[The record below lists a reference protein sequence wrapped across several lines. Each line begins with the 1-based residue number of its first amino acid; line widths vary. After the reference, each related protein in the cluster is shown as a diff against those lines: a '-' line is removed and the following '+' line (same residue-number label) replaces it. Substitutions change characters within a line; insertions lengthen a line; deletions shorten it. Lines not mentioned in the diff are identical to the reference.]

1 MSSPRFVHLRLHSE
15 FSIADGV
22 VRIDDAVRAAAED
35 GQGAL
40 ALTDLANAFG
50 LVRFYKEARDKGV
63 KPIVGCDVWITNP
76 DDRDKP
82 GRLLLLVRNKV
93 GYLNLCELL
102 SKAWLTNQYRGRAEI
117 EVSWLDEGGLAEGL
131 LALSGAQQGDIGLS
145 LAAGNAD
152 AARRHARRWA
162 GLFPGA
168 FYIEVQRAGQP
179 GSEAYLGQAVRLA
192 AELQLPVVATHPTQ
206 FMSADDFTAHEAR
219 VCISEGDILANP
231 RRQKRFTVE
240 QFFHTQDQMAALF
253 ADLPSA
259 LANSVE
265 IAKRCNLTL
274 ELGKPKLPLFPTPD
288 GMSLDDYLVQLSKE
302 GLEQRLE
309 QLYPN
314 VEERDRQRPTYLARL
329 EFECGTI
336 IKMGFPGYFLI
347 VADFINWAKNND
359 VPVGPGRGSGAGSLV
374 AYALGVTDLDPLKY
388 NLLFERFLNPERVS
402 MPDFDIDFCQQGR
415 DRVIQYVKTKYG
427 ADAVSQIATFGT
439 MAAKAAVRDI
449 GRVLDLG
456 YNFTDGVAKLIPFK
470 PGKLVTLDDALKE
483 EPALAERR
491 DNEDEV
497 RQLLEL
503 AQRVEGLTRNVGMH
517 AGGVLIAP
525 GKLTDFCPL
534 YTQGE
539 EGGTVSQYDK
549 DDVEAVGLVKFDFL
563 GLTTLT
569 ILDWAERYIRR
580 LDASKK
586 DWNLGQVPLDD
597 PASFTILKKANT
609 VAVFQLE
616 SRGMQGMLKDAQP
629 DRFEDIIALVAL
641 YRPGPMDLIPSFC
654 ARKHGREVVEYPDP
668 RVESVLKETYGIM
681 VYQEQVMQMAQIIGG
696 YSLGGADLLRRAM
709 GKKKAEEMAQH
720 RELFREGAAKNGLDG
735 TKADEIFDLME
746 KFAGYGFNKSHA
758 AAYALLAYQTAWL
771 KAHHPAEFMAA
782 NMSLAMDDTDKV
794 KILYEDCL
802 ANGMAVLPP
811 DVNQSAYRFEP
822 VGEADGSRAKTIRY
836 GLGAIKGSGQGAI
849 EEILRARAQG
859 PFTDLFDFCSRI
871 DRRVVNR
878 RTIEAMIRAGAFDSL
893 NPNRAQLIASV
904 SLAMDAAE
912 QVSANAMQG
921 GLFEM
926 DADDGGMAAHVLV
939 AEPAWPEKRR
949 LQEEKAALGFFVSG
963 HLFDAYRAE
972 IRQFVRTKLSD
983 LNEGRD
989 KLVAGIITSLRTQMT
1004 QRGKMMIA
1012 LLDDGSAQVEATI
1025 FNETYEANKGLFK
1038 EDELLVV
1045 QGMARNDSFSGGL
1058 RFTVDT
1064 VMDLERARS
1073 RFARSLRLSLNGN
1086 ADARLLRALLEPHRA
1101 VDEPVPAAV
1110 AEGVAG
1116 RGGQGTRGGYGE
1128 SGGSFGGGNGSGGG
1142 GFGGNGGGYGG
1153 ARRGAPRDNTPVRSS
1168 LPVSVHY
1175 RSDMAESEVVLG
1187 DAWRIKPSDAL
1198 LTALKAADARL
1209 SVDILY

>member
-1 MSSPRFVHLRLHSE
+1 MSDPRFVHLRVHSE
-15 FSIADGV
+15 FSIADGI
-22 VRIDDAVRAAAED
+22 VRLDDIVKAAADD

-40 ALTDLANAFG
+40 ALTDLGNAFG

-63 KPIVGCDVWITNP
+63 KPIAGCDVWITNP

-82 GRLLLLVRNKV
+82 SRLLLLVKDRR

-102 SKAWLTNQYRGRAEI
+102 TKAWLTNQYRGRAEV
-117 EVSWLDEGGLAEGL
+117 EGEWLESGLEQGL
-131 LALSGAQQGDIGLS
+131 LAISGAQQGDIGLA
-145 LAAGNAD
+145 LAAGNEE
-152 AARRHARRWA
+152 AAKRCAQRWA
-162 GLFPGA
+162 KRFPSA
-168 FYIEVQRAGQP
+168 FYIELQRCGQP
-179 GSEAYLGQAVRLA
+179 GGEAYVQQAVALA
-192 AELQLPVVATHPTQ
+192 AALKLPVAATHPTQ
-206 FMSADDFTAHEAR
+206 FMTPDDFTAHEAR

-231 RRQKRFTVE
+231 RRQKRFTTE
-240 QFFHTQDQMAALF
+240 QFFRTQEEMAALF
-253 ADLPSA
+253 ADIPSA
-259 LANSVE
+259 LANTVE

-302 GLEQRLE
+302 GLEKRLE

-314 VEERDRQRPTYLARL
+314 QAERDQQRNTYCQRL
-329 EFECGTI
+329 DFECGTI

-347 VADFINWAKNND
+347 VADFINWAKNNG

-374 AYALGVTDLDPLKY
+374 AYALGITDLDPLRY

-402 MPDFDIDFCQQGR
+402 MPDFDIDFCQEGR
-415 DRVIQYVKTKYG
+415 DRVIQYVKGKYG

-456 YNFTDGVAKLIPFK
+456 YMFTDGVAKLIPFK
-470 PGKLVTLDDALKE
+470 PGKHVTIADAMKE
-483 EPALAERR
+483 EPLLQERN

-534 YTQGE
+534 YTQGDD
-539 EGGTVSQYDK
+539 GGVVSQYDK

-580 LDASKK
+580 LDPSKE
-586 DWNLGQVPLDD
+586 DWSLAQVPLDD
-597 PASFTILKKANT
+597 PASFSILKKANT

-668 RVESVLKETYGIM
+668 RVEPVLKETYGIM
-681 VYQEQVMQMAQIIGG
+681 VYQEQVMQMAQIIGC

-709 GKKKAEEMAQH
+709 GKKKPEEMAKH
-720 RELFREGAAKNGLDG
+720 RELFREGAAKNGLTG
-735 TKADEIFDLME
+735 EKADEIFDLME

-758 AAYALLAYQTAWL
+758 AAYALLAYYTAWL

-794 KILYEDCL
+794 KILFEDCL
-802 ANGMAVLPP
+802 TNGMVMLPP
-811 DVNQSAYRFEP
+811 DINRSAYRFEP
-822 VGEADGSRAKTIRY
+822 VAEADGKRSRTIRY
-836 GLGAIKGSGQGAI
+836 GLGAVKGSGQNAI
-849 EEILRARAQG
+849 EEILRAREEG
-859 PFTDLFDFCSRI
+859 PFQDLFDFCARI

-878 RTIEAMIRAGAFDSL
+878 RTVEALIRAGAFDTL
-893 NPNRAQLIASV
+893 HDNRAQLIASV
-904 SLAMDAAE
+904 PLAMEAAD
-912 QVSANAMQG
+912 QASANAMQA
-921 GLFEM
+921 GLFDM
-926 DADDGGMAAHVLV
+926 GDAPSQGHELV
-939 AEPAWPEKRR
+939 AEPAWHEKKK
-949 LQEEKAALGFFVSG
+949 LQEEKSALGFYLSG
-963 HLFDAYRAE
+963 HLFDAYQDEVR
-972 IRQFVRTKLSD
+972 RFVRQKLGE
-983 LNEGRD
+983 LKEGRD
-989 KLVAGIITSLRTQMT
+989 KLVAGIISSLRTQMT
-1004 QRGKMMIA
+1004 QRGKMLIV
-1012 LLDDGSAQVEATI
+1012 LIDDGTGQCEVTV
-1025 FNETYEANKGLFK
+1025 FNEQFEAHKALFK

-1045 QGMARNDSFSGGL
+1045 QGQARNDAFTGGI

-1073 RFARSLRLSLNGN
+1073 RYAQAVKVQMNGN
-1086 ADARLLRALLEPHRA
+1086 ADALALRRVLEAHCAGPA
-1101 VDEPVPAAV
+1101 VAAEPAA
-1110 AEGVAG
+1110 ASASARPARGGPAG
-1116 RGGQGTRGGYGE
+1116 RGG
-1128 SGGSFGGGNGSGGG
+1128 SGGDGRQRAPVNIPNGL
-1142 GFGGNGGGYGG
+1142 
-1153 ARRGAPRDNTPVRSS
+1153 AVQI
-1168 LPVSVHY
+1168 VY
-1175 RSDMAESEVVLG
+1175 RSDHAEGEVRLG
-1187 DAWRIKPSDAL
+1187 DEWRVKPTDELLAAL
-1198 LTALKAADARL
+1198 RGEFEGSAIEI
-1209 SVDILY
+1209 VY